1 MALASFGKPRTSLSV
16 VSASAAITL
25 IVSPRSRIRTSAAPA
40 VPRCSSRRRAASTDT
55 WATRSASHASTPAK
69 RVRETRNVTDCLNE
83 LHSAATTADF
93 VVASGSLPLG
103 VHDDYFQRVADVC
116 RDRGAP
122 LVLDTSGAALRH
134 ITSGVFMLKC
144 GPAAEASGRFAHHQA
159 PGRTSRPHC
168 PSTPS
173 RSLQVGAICGFAL
186 RRLRRGFPAGT
197 NDSCS
202 ATNDSSP
209 GDFGPYYPGGTGCRM
224 ETVRVRSRKVR
235 INTVGESALGSQRSQ
250 GYARPVPRSLGR

>member
-1 MALASFGKPRTSLSV
+1 VAVASFGKPRTSLSV

-40 VPRCSSRRRAASTDT
+40 VPRCSSCRRAASTDT

-134 ITSGVFMLKC
+134 ITSGVFMLKPSVRELREC
-144 GPAAEASGRFAHHQA
+144 VGRELSIESDQAAAARELIDLEHRE
-159 PGRTSRPHC
+159 
-168 PSTPS
+168 
-173 RSLQVGAICGFAL
+173 
-186 RRLRRGFPAGT
+186 RLAMVKVFFVDDHEVVRRRGLI
-197 NDSCS
+197 DLL
-202 ATNDSSP
+202 
-209 GDFGPYYPGGTGCRM
+209 GG
-224 ETVRVRSRKVR
+224 
-235 INTVGESALGSQRSQ
+235 
-250 GYARPVPRSLGR
+250 